1 MVRGYDLKQ
10 REVINVSDGRR
21 LGYVYDIEI
30 NFENGKVES
39 IVVPGPSRI
48 KNLFGRNG
56 DIVIPWEKIQRV
68 GDDIILVNCDVAV
81 K

>member
-10 REVINVSDGRR
+10 REVINISDGRR
-21 LGYVYDIEI
+21 LGFVYDIEI

-48 KNLFGRNG
+48 KNLFGKSG
-56 DIVIPWEKIQRV
+56 DIVIPWDKIERV
-68 GDDIILVNCDVAV
+68 GDDIILVSFDVMS